1 VSNLQIFFYPKS
13 NTIQTPFKHHSNT
26 ILTLF
31 YNNFSN
37 TIRTPFAIRTP
48 FEHRSSS
55 IRPLFHHT
63 NTITGGM
70 PNMSPE
76 EEEQMKKMAND
87 CPTQ

>member
-1 VSNLQIFFYPKS
+1 L
-13 NTIQTPFKHHSNT
+13 NTIPTPS
-26 ILTLF
+26 
-31 YNNFSN
+31 
-37 TIRTPFAIRTP
+37 
-48 FEHRSSS
+48 
-55 IRPLFHHT
+55 